1 MMQNMMPGVGSF
13 ALFWISIGILLCL
26 VLVAAF
32 IWFFV
37 RWLNSRRTSTMQ
49 HASQPQDSDQMY
61 EQGYRPA
68 EPLPE
73 TYQEGGQQY
82 LYSPRAQYE
91 QPQAQY
97 PQETPLQH

>member
-1 MMQNMMPGVGSF
+1 MMQQMMPGVGSF
-13 ALFWISIGILLCL
+13 AFFWISIGILLCL
-26 VLVAAF
+26 ILVAAF

-49 HASQPQDSDQMY
+49 HAQQPQDSDQMY

-68 EPLPE
+68 APLPE

-82 LYSPRAQYE
+82 PYSAQAQYE
-91 QPQAQY
+91 QPQAPY
-97 PQETPLQH
+97 PQEAPLQH